1 MTMEKLNQRIN
12 QFSNKSDARNLVL
25 VLEKV
30 YKRLGNV
37 TLTTPNLT
45 TATTTTKIKSQND
58 YYGFVGG
65 VLVKKAA
72 TDNLIT
78 LTTAAN
84 TTNALFNVVVFTIN
98 SSGTIT
104 NRYGTQG
111 STLAAMT
118 WPSLPS
124 EEAVFGILLL
134 NPTGTGDFVGGTTP
148 MADATVVPNAVYISP
163 TGANSFSAI
172 ANL

>member
-25 VLEKV
+25 VLEKI

-37 TLTTPNLT
+37 ALTTPNLT
-45 TATTTTKIKSQND
+45 VATTTTKIKSQAD

-65 VLVKKAA
+65 VLVKKAT

-78 LTTAAN
+78 LTTSAN
-84 TTNALFNVVVFTIN
+84 TTNALFNVVVFTID

-111 STLAAMT
+111 ATLAAIT
-118 WPSLPS
+118 WPTLPS
-124 EEAVFGILLL
+124 DEALFGILLL
-134 NPTGTGDFVGGTTP
+134 NPTGTGNFVGGTT
-148 MADATVVPNAVYISP
+148 AVNDGTVVPNAVYISP
-163 TGANSFSAI
+163 LSASSFSAI

>member
-37 TLTTPNLT
+37 GLSTANLT
-45 TATTTTKIKSQND
+45 IATTKAKIKSQAD
-58 YYGFVGG
+58 YYGFIGG
-65 VLVKKAA
+65 VLVKKAT

-78 LTTAAN
+78 LTTASNCA
-84 TTNALFNVVVFTIN
+84 NALFNVTVFTIN

-104 NRYGTQG
+104 NRAGTAG
-111 STLAAMT
+111 ASLAAIK
-118 WPSLPS
+118 WPTLPS
-124 EEAVFGILLL
+124 DEAVFGILIV
-134 NPTGTGDFVGGTTP
+134 NPTGTGDFVGGTT
-148 MADATVVPNAVYISP
+148 ALDDATVVPNAVYLNPLS
-163 TGANSFSAI
+163 ALSFSAI